1 MKKNLKYWIIGL
13 LAIISISVAGIILFT
28 KDSVNTKDANLP
40 SYSKYQNAI
49 MADMTKNME
58 NIKATGDVSIDYLYG
73 MIPHHES
80 AIDMANSLLKYGGN
94 NADIKK
100 IAQDVI
106 TAQTVEIQDMKNLI
120 QDMEKNPNINKENE
134 SAYLK
139 EYNSMFGGT
148 MSHDM
153 SHPKSVD
160 EAFAE
165 GMIMHHEM
173 AVDMSKMI
181 LKYSDNKKI
190 KAMAQNIID
199 VQTKEIK
206 VMKDILSTIK

>member
-1 MKKNLKYWIIGL
+1 MKKNIKYWIIGG
-13 LAIISISVAGIILFT
+13 LAIVSISLTGIIFLN
-28 KDSVNTKDANLP
+28 KDKMNAKDENL
-40 SYSKYQNAI
+40 SNYSEDQDKI
-49 MADMTKNME
+49 MADMTKNMKD
-58 NIKATGDVSIDYLYG
+58 IKITGDVSIDYLYG

-80 AIDMANSLLKYGGN
+80 AIDMANSLLKYGGTN
-94 NADIKK
+94 EDIKK

-106 TAQTVEIQDMKNLI
+106 NVQTIEINDMKNLI
-120 QDMEKNPNINKENE
+120 IEMEKAPKVNKENE
-134 SAYLK
+134 DAYLK

-153 SHPKSVD
+153 VHPKTVD

-181 LKYSDNKKI
+181 LKYSDNNKI
-190 KAMAQNIID
+190 KNMAQNIID
-199 VQTKEIK
+199 VQNKEIQ
-206 VMKDILSTIK
+206 VMKDILTTMK